1 MKKLLTILLTLAL
14 AMSLAVPVFAAPEDT
29 DGPASE
35 AEEIET
41 VSDYARGWD
50 DGYDAGYAAGCE
62 KGRADQ
68 AAGAPWADQDYP
80 GDDLWEGETYQ
91 EGYDMGYA
99 YGLLSGYSDGYM
111 EQYFAGYEAGY
122 DETYDQGFAAGQADG
137 KAGTPADPWDDVSEL
152 GPEEDFSYECGV
164 NDGRC
169 YGYTEGYEA
178 GYFDVTGRSYEEDMA
193 IAATGGVPG
202 QVNVM
207 FNGEMVRFPDQ
218 RPVLKDGRTMV
229 PVRAVMESMGA
240 QVDYD
245 ASLKAVIIILNGATT
260 TFTVGSSAYSV
271 TKDGEVTRG
280 TMDCACYNLN
290 GRVMVPIRFLAEA
303 SGYTVCWDGHRHTA
317 VIVDTEGLAA
327 KIDENFTYIN
337 SIMAARLT
345 ENQGK
350 KQETVTTFNVKNTL
364 YDEDGQAVTFPISGE
379 VTTHTDGTAW
389 RIKMSISIKDALQ
402 TMLNNDMG
410 LLADATISLRTAMR
424 TDLNNLTAA
433 IILDKEGNLYFQAPV
448 ILELLGSEPMEDNQW
463 ISLGN
468 VGQYGVGMEDLSD
481 GTMTVGSLLV
491 TSLVR
496 DETAFDLEETLD
508 IAVPLLEAIYGDDV
522 AEKNGDGYTWKFD
535 LVSIL
540 LTTGLVELT
549 AEDLAEDL
557 GDNNLTATLTADV
570 KGNYSLTGDW
580 RFGTEEAALTGS
592 LNNSG
597 TATSGKMSFTLALT
611 DLFELELTSEST
623 TRIVRDLPA
632 LELPA
637 DAEVLETGDELSWDA
652 LAE

>member
-14 AMSLAVPVFAAPEDT
+14 AMSLAVPAFAAEEVE
-29 DGPASE
+29 ASE
-35 AEEIET
+35 AGDVQQSEF
-41 VSDYARGWD
+41 DRGWD
-50 DGYDAGYAAGCE
+50 EGYDAGSDAGSD
-62 KGRADQ
+62 KGRADFE
-68 AAGAPWADQDYP
+68 AGAPMAESDLS
-80 GDDLWEGETYQ
+80 DDLWDGETYQ
-91 EGYDMGYA
+91 EGYDKGYA
-99 YGLLSGYSDGYM
+99 VGYYNGYVSGYTEAYCEGYNEGYDQTYQTAYDRGLADGKTRTPADIDASLPPVSDTGDYS
-111 EQYFAGYEAGY
+111 YEAGVS
-122 DETYDQGFAAGQADG
+122 DGQRDG
-137 KAGTPADPWDDVSEL
+137 WLVG
-152 GPEEDFSYECGV
+152 YE
-164 NDGRC
+164 
-169 YGYTEGYEA
+169 EGYRDA
-178 GYFDVTGRSYEEDMA
+178 CGGYYEDDME
-193 IAATGGVPG
+193 IAQKGGVPG

-207 FNGEMVRFPDQ
+207 FNGDMVRFPDQ

-245 ASLKAVIIILNGATT
+245 ASVKAVIIILNGATT

-271 TKDGEVTRG
+271 TRDGEVTKG

-317 VIVDTEGLAA
+317 VIVDEEGLAA

-337 SIMAARLT
+337 SILAARLT

-364 YDEDGQAVTFPISGE
+364 YDEDGKAVTFPISGT

-389 RIKMSISIKDALQ
+389 RIKMSVSIKDALQ
-402 TMLNNDMG
+402 TMLDTDMG

-424 TDLNNLTAA
+424 TDLNNLTATL
-433 IILDKEGNLYFQAPV
+433 ILDKEGNLYFQAPV

-468 VGQYGVGMEDLSD
+468 LDQYGVGMDDLSD
-481 GTMTVGSLLV
+481 GSMTVGSLLM

-496 DETAFDLEETLD
+496 DETAFELEDALAV
-508 IAVPLLEAIYGDDV
+508 AVPMLEAIYGDDA
-522 AEKNGDGYTWKFD
+522 AEKNGDGYTWKMD
-535 LVSIL
+535 LASIL

-557 GDNNLTATLTADV
+557 GDNNLTATLTADP
-570 KGNYSLTGDW
+570 KGNYSLTSDW

-592 LNNSG
+592 LNTSG

-611 DLFELELTSEST
+611 ELFDLEFTSEST
-623 TRIVRDLPA
+623 TKVVRDLPA

-637 DAEVLETGDELSWDA
+637 DAEVLDGD
-652 LAE
+652 LAV